1 MKIMGPSTYSI
12 SSLSR
17 RGFLLGAGAT
27 AAVAALSACGANERS
42 AQTAGSATP
51 TRGGTLTILASD
63 TDINW
68 DPGRSQGMAVTSL
81 ALVHRRLTSWQ
92 IIKGKEAR
100 VVPDLATDTGNA
112 SDGGRTWPFTLKDG
126 LVAEDGS
133 PITSTQIRH
142 GVERTFTASLA
153 GGLGYHKTLL
163 AETSGY
169 TGPYKGKHLKS
180 IETPDDKTIVFHL
193 KAPFGDW
200 PWIVSMP
207 AFAPVP
213 LSDNP
218 TIYTREP
225 VASGPYRVA
234 EYKQGVA
241 ATLKRNPKWTPSS
254 DEVRTALPDTIVFS
268 LGQDSP
274 VIAQRLISDSG
285 NDRNAFGAGMVPPA
299 QLPQVTSNPQA
310 KSRLAVGSAGPLQY
324 LAINVERVKDVK
336 VRQAIAYAVDRKA
349 AATALGGEIGAAP
362 ATTYITPGI
371 PGRQEYDLYPES
383 TAKAQ
388 ELLKGK
394 AVGQLVLLVSNDE
407 GTLALAQAVQQAL
420 QKVNISVKINPV
432 ESETWIEKATQSDGS
447 DYDLTIASWNP
458 DYPSANANLQPL
470 FASSEIGSGGF
481 NLGRYH
487 NAEVDRMLAEAAA
500 LSMDEAKEKRANIDR
515 RIAQD
520 VPVVPL
526 VFRRNAF
533 LHGSGVSGFFVD
545 PFPAYPNYL
554 VVGVQKCGANPDGK
568 TLLPG

>member
-1 MKIMGPSTYSI
+1 MKVMGSSTYSI

-92 IIKGKEAR
+92 IIKGKEAK
-100 VVPDLATDTGNA
+100 VVPDLATDTGKA
-112 SDGGRTWPFTLKDG
+112 SDGGRTWTFTLKDG

-218 TIYTREP
+218 TTYTREP

-268 LGQDSP
+268 LGQDSS

-371 PGRQEYDLYPES
+371 PGRQEYNLYPES

-500 LSMDEAKEKRANIDR
+500 LSMDEAKEKWANIDR

-554 VVGVQKCGANPDGK
+554 VVGVQK
-568 TLLPG
+568 

>member
-1 MKIMGPSTYSI
+1 MKIMGPSTCSI

-100 VVPDLATDTGNA
+100 VVPDLATDTGKA
-112 SDGGRTWPFTLKDG
+112 SDGGRTWTFTLKDG

-458 DYPSANANLQPL
+458 DYPSANANLQAL

-500 LSMDEAKEKRANIDR
+500 LSMDEAKEKWANIDR

-554 VVGVQKCGANPDGK
+554 VVGVQK
-568 TLLPG
+568 

>member
-1 MKIMGPSTYSI
+1 MKVMGPSTYSI

-100 VVPDLATDTGNA
+100 VVPDLATDTGKA
-112 SDGGRTWPFTLKDG
+112 SDGGRTWTFTLKDG

-218 TIYTREP
+218 TVYTREP

-371 PGRQEYDLYPES
+371 PGRQEYNLYPES

-500 LSMDEAKEKRANIDR
+500 LSMDEAKEKWANIDR

-554 VVGVQKCGANPDGK
+554 VVGVQK
-568 TLLPG
+568 

>member
-1 MKIMGPSTYSI
+1 MKIMGPSRYSI

-100 VVPDLATDTGNA
+100 VVPDLATDTGKA
-112 SDGGRTWPFTLKDG
+112 SDGGRTWTFTLKDG

-218 TIYTREP
+218 TTYTREP

-268 LGQDSP
+268 LGQDSS

-371 PGRQEYDLYPES
+371 PGRQEYNLYPES

-500 LSMDEAKEKRANIDR
+500 LSMDEAKEKWANIDR

-554 VVGVQKCGANPDGK
+554 VVGVQK
-568 TLLPG
+568 

>member
-100 VVPDLATDTGNA
+100 VVPDLATDTGKA
-112 SDGGRTWPFTLKDG
+112 SDGGRTWTFTLKDG

-299 QLPQVTSNPQA
+299 QLPQVTSTPQA
-310 KSRLAVGSAGPLQY
+310 KSRLAGGSAGPLQY

-500 LSMDEAKEKRANIDR
+500 LSMDEAKEKWANIDR

-554 VVGVQKCGANPDGK
+554 VVGVQK
-568 TLLPG
+568 

>member
-1 MKIMGPSTYSI
+1 MGPSTYSI

-100 VVPDLATDTGNA
+100 VVPDLATDTGKA
-112 SDGGRTWPFTLKDG
+112 SDGGRTWTFTLKDG

-554 VVGVQKCGANPDGK
+554 VVGVQK
-568 TLLPG
+568 

>member
-100 VVPDLATDTGNA
+100 VVPDLATDTGKA
-112 SDGGRTWPFTLKDG
+112 SDGGRTWTFTLKDG

-371 PGRQEYDLYPES
+371 PGRQEYDLYPAS

-500 LSMDEAKEKRANIDR
+500 LSMDEAKEKWANIDR

-554 VVGVQKCGANPDGK
+554 VVGVQK
-568 TLLPG
+568 

>member
-1 MKIMGPSTYSI
+1 
-12 SSLSR
+12 LSR

-100 VVPDLATDTGNA
+100 VVPDLATDTGKA
-112 SDGGRTWPFTLKDG
+112 SDGGRTWTFTLKDG

-500 LSMDEAKEKRANIDR
+500 LSMDEAKEKWANIDR

-554 VVGVQKCGANPDGK
+554 VVGVQK
-568 TLLPG
+568 

>member
-100 VVPDLATDTGNA
+100 VVPDLATDTGKA
-112 SDGGRTWPFTLKDG
+112 SDGGRTWTFTLKDG

-554 VVGVQKCGANPDGK
+554 VVGAQK
-568 TLLPG
+568 

>member
-1 MKIMGPSTYSI
+1 MKIMGPSTCSI

-100 VVPDLATDTGNA
+100 VVPDLATDTGKA
-112 SDGGRTWPFTLKDG
+112 SDGGRTWTFTLKDG

-500 LSMDEAKEKRANIDR
+500 LSMDEAKEKWANIDR

-554 VVGVQKCGANPDGK
+554 VVGVQK
-568 TLLPG
+568 

>member
-42 AQTAGSATP
+42 AQTAGSVTP
-51 TRGGTLTILASD
+51 TKGGTLTILASD

-100 VVPDLATDTGNA
+100 VVPDLATDTGKA
-112 SDGGRTWPFTLKDG
+112 SDGGRTWTFTLKDG

-500 LSMDEAKEKRANIDR
+500 LSMDEAKEKWANIDR

-554 VVGVQKCGANPDGK
+554 VVGVQK
-568 TLLPG
+568 

>member
-100 VVPDLATDTGNA
+100 VVPDLATDTGKA
-112 SDGGRTWPFTLKDG
+112 SDGGRTWTFTLKDG

-218 TIYTREP
+218 TTYTREP

-371 PGRQEYDLYPES
+371 PGRQEYNLYPES

-500 LSMDEAKEKRANIDR
+500 LSMDEAKEKWANIDR

-554 VVGVQKCGANPDGK
+554 VVGVQK
-568 TLLPG
+568 

>member
-1 MKIMGPSTYSI
+1 MGPSTYSI

-100 VVPDLATDTGNA
+100 VVPDLATDTGKA
-112 SDGGRTWPFTLKDG
+112 SDGGRTWTFTLKDG

-218 TIYTREP
+218 TTYTREP

-371 PGRQEYDLYPES
+371 PGRQEYNLYPES

-500 LSMDEAKEKRANIDR
+500 LSMDEAKEKWANIDR

-554 VVGVQKCGANPDGK
+554 VVGVQK
-568 TLLPG
+568 

>member
-100 VVPDLATDTGNA
+100 VVPDLATDTGKA
-112 SDGGRTWPFTLKDG
+112 SDGGRTWTFTLKDG

-500 LSMDEAKEKRANIDR
+500 LSMDEAKEKWANIDR

-533 LHGSGVSGFFVD
+533 LHGSGVS
-545 PFPAYPNYL
+545 L
-554 VVGVQKCGANPDGK
+554 S
-568 TLLPG
+568 LIHI

>member
-1 MKIMGPSTYSI
+1 MKVMGPSTYSI

-92 IIKGKEAR
+92 IIKGKEAK
-100 VVPDLATDTGNA
+100 VVPDLATDTGKA
-112 SDGGRTWPFTLKDG
+112 SDGGRTWTFTLKDG

-163 AETSGY
+163 AGTSGY

-218 TIYTREP
+218 TTYTREP

-371 PGRQEYDLYPES
+371 PGRQEYNLYPES

-394 AVGQLVLLVSNDE
+394 AVGHLVLLVSNDE

-500 LSMDEAKEKRANIDR
+500 LPMDEAKEKWANIDR

-554 VVGVQKCGANPDGK
+554 VVGVQK
-568 TLLPG
+568 

>member
-1 MKIMGPSTYSI
+1 MKVMGPSTYSI

-100 VVPDLATDTGNA
+100 VVPDLATDTGKA
-112 SDGGRTWPFTLKDG
+112 SDGGRTWTFTLKDG

-218 TIYTREP
+218 TVYTREP

-500 LSMDEAKEKRANIDR
+500 LSMDEAKEKWANIDR

-554 VVGVQKCGANPDGK
+554 VVGVQK
-568 TLLPG
+568 

>member
-1 MKIMGPSTYSI
+1 MGPSTYSI

-100 VVPDLATDTGNA
+100 VVPDLATDTGKA
-112 SDGGRTWPFTLKDG
+112 SDGGRTWTFTLKDG

-218 TIYTREP
+218 TVYTREP

-500 LSMDEAKEKRANIDR
+500 LSMDEAKEKWANIDR

-554 VVGVQKCGANPDGK
+554 VVGVQK
-568 TLLPG
+568 

>member
-100 VVPDLATDTGNA
+100 VVPDLATDTGKA
-112 SDGGRTWPFTLKDG
+112 SDGGRTWTFTLKDG

-349 AATALGGEIGAAP
+349 AITALGGEIGAAP
-362 ATTYITPGI
+362 ATTYITPGT
-371 PGRQEYDLYPES
+371 PGRQEYNLYPES

-500 LSMDEAKEKRANIDR
+500 LSMDEAKEKWANIDR

-554 VVGVQKCGANPDGK
+554 VVGVQK
-568 TLLPG
+568 

>member
-1 MKIMGPSTYSI
+1 MGSSIYSI

-17 RGFLLGAGAT
+17 RGFLRGAGVGAT
-27 AAVAALSACGANERS
+27 VAVLSACGANERS
-42 AQTAGSATP
+42 VTSSATP
-51 TRGGTLTILASD
+51 TKGGTLTVLTSD

-81 ALVHRRLTSWQ
+81 ALVHRRLTSWRIVQ
-92 IIKGKEAR
+92 GKEAK
-100 VVPDLATDTGNA
+100 VVPDLATDTGKA
-112 SDGGRTWPFTLKDG
+112 SNGGRTWTFTLKDG

-163 AETSGY
+163 DGTSGY
-169 TGPYKGKHLKS
+169 TGPYKGQHLKS
-180 IETPDDKTIVFHL
+180 IETPDDKTIIFHL

-213 LSDNP
+213 LGDNP
-218 TIYTREP
+218 TTYTRKP

-234 EYKQGVA
+234 DYKQGVA

-254 DEVRTALPDTIVFS
+254 DDVRTALPDTIVFS
-268 LGQDSP
+268 LGQESS
-274 VIAQRLISDSG
+274 VVAQRLIDDSADDH
-285 NDRNAFGAGMVPPA
+285 NSFGADMAPPA
-299 QLPQVTSNPQA
+299 RLPQVTSNPQA
-310 KSRLAVGSAGPLQY
+310 KARLAVGSAGPLQY
-324 LAINVERVKDVK
+324 LAINVERVKDIK

-371 PGRQEYDLYPES
+371 PGRQEYNLYPES
-383 TAKAQ
+383 TEKAQ
-388 ELLKGK
+388 KLLNGTN
-394 AVGQLVLLVSNDE
+394 VGQLVLLVSNDE
-407 GTLALAQAVQQAL
+407 GTMALAQAVGQAL
-420 QKVNISVKINPV
+420 QKANLSVKINPV
-432 ESETWIEKATQSDGS
+432 ENETWVEKVTQSDGS

-487 NAEVDRMLAEAAA
+487 NAEVDKMLSDVAA
-500 LSMDEAKEKRANIDR
+500 LPMDEAKEKWAQIDR

-526 VFRRNAF
+526 VYRRNAF
-533 LHGSGVSGFFVD
+533 LHGSGVSGFFVN

-554 VVGVQKCGANPDGK
+554 VVGAQGR
-568 TLLPG
+568 

>member
-1 MKIMGPSTYSI
+1 MKVMGTSTYSI

-27 AAVAALSACGANERS
+27 TAVAALSACGANERS
-42 AQTAGSATP
+42 AQTAGSVTP
-51 TRGGTLTILASD
+51 TKGGTLTILASD

-81 ALVHRRLTSWQ
+81 ALVHRRLISWQ
-92 IIKGKEAR
+92 IVKGKEAK
-100 VVPDLATDTGNA
+100 VVPDLATDTGKA
-112 SDGGRTWPFTLKDG
+112 SDGGRTWTFTLKDG

-133 PITSTQIRH
+133 SITSTQIRH

-163 AETSGY
+163 ADTSGY

-218 TIYTREP
+218 TTYTRKP

-274 VIAQRLISDSG
+274 VVAQRLISDSG
-285 NDRNAFGAGMVPPA
+285 NDRNAFGAEMVPPA

-349 AATALGGEIGAAP
+349 ATTALGGEIGAAP

-371 PGRQEYDLYPES
+371 PGRQEYNLYPES

-432 ESETWIEKATQSDGS
+432 ESETWIEKTTQSDGS

-500 LSMDEAKEKRANIDR
+500 LPMDEAKDKWANIDR

-533 LHGSGVSGFFVD
+533 LHGSGVSGFFVN

-554 VVGVQKCGANPDGK
+554 VVGVQK
-568 TLLPG
+568 

>member
-100 VVPDLATDTGNA
+100 VVPDLATDTGKA
-112 SDGGRTWPFTLKDG
+112 SDGGRTWTFTLKDG

-218 TIYTREP
+218 TTYTREP

-268 LGQDSP
+268 LGQDSS

-371 PGRQEYDLYPES
+371 PGRQEYNLYPES

-500 LSMDEAKEKRANIDR
+500 LSMDEAKEKWANIDR

-554 VVGVQKCGANPDGK
+554 VVGVQK
-568 TLLPG
+568 

>member
-1 MKIMGPSTYSI
+1 MKVMGPSTYSI

-92 IIKGKEAR
+92 IIKGKEAK
-100 VVPDLATDTGNA
+100 VVPDLATDTGKA
-112 SDGGRTWPFTLKDG
+112 SDGGRTWTFTLKDG

-163 AETSGY
+163 AGTSGY

-218 TIYTREP
+218 TTYTREP

-500 LSMDEAKEKRANIDR
+500 LPMDEAKEKWANIDR

-554 VVGVQKCGANPDGK
+554 VVGVQK
-568 TLLPG
+568 

>member
-100 VVPDLATDTGNA
+100 VVPDLATDTGKA
-112 SDGGRTWPFTLKDG
+112 SDGGRTWTFTLKDG

-388 ELLKGK
+388 ELLNGK

-500 LSMDEAKEKRANIDR
+500 LSMDEAKEKWANIDR

-554 VVGVQKCGANPDGK
+554 VVGVQK
-568 TLLPG
+568 

>member
-100 VVPDLATDTGNA
+100 VVPDLATDTGKA
-112 SDGGRTWPFTLKDG
+112 SDGGRTWTFTLKDG

-218 TIYTREP
+218 TTYTREP

-268 LGQDSP
+268 LGQDSS

-285 NDRNAFGAGMVPPA
+285 SDRNAFGAGMVPPA

-371 PGRQEYDLYPES
+371 PGRQEYNLYPES

-500 LSMDEAKEKRANIDR
+500 LPMDEAKEKWANIDR

-554 VVGVQKCGANPDGK
+554 VVGVQK
-568 TLLPG
+568 

>member
-17 RGFLLGAGAT
+17 RGFLLGAGVT

-100 VVPDLATDTGNA
+100 VVPDLATDTGKA
-112 SDGGRTWPFTLKDG
+112 SDGGRTWTFTLKDG

-274 VIAQRLISDSG
+274 VIAQRVISGSG

-500 LSMDEAKEKRANIDR
+500 LPMDEAKEKWANIDR

-554 VVGVQKCGANPDGK
+554 VVGVQK
-568 TLLPG
+568 

>member
-1 MKIMGPSTYSI
+1 MKVMGPSTYSI

-92 IIKGKEAR
+92 IIKGKEAK
-100 VVPDLATDTGNA
+100 VVPDLATDTGKA
-112 SDGGRTWPFTLKDG
+112 SDGGRTWTFTLKDG

-218 TIYTREP
+218 TVYTREP

-500 LSMDEAKEKRANIDR
+500 LPMDEAKEKWANIDR

-554 VVGVQKCGANPDGK
+554 VVGVQK
-568 TLLPG
+568 

>member
-100 VVPDLATDTGNA
+100 VVPDLATDTGKA
-112 SDGGRTWPFTLKDG
+112 SDGGRTWTFTLKDG

-218 TIYTREP
+218 TTYTREP

-268 LGQDSP
+268 LGQDSS

-371 PGRQEYDLYPES
+371 PGRQEYNLYPES

-554 VVGVQKCGANPDGK
+554 VVGVQK
-568 TLLPG
+568 

>member
-100 VVPDLATDTGNA
+100 VVPDLATDTGKA
-112 SDGGRTWPFTLKDG
+112 SDGGRTWTFTLKDG

-500 LSMDEAKEKRANIDR
+500 RSMDEAKEKWANIDR

-554 VVGVQKCGANPDGK
+554 VVGVQK
-568 TLLPG
+568 

>member
-100 VVPDLATDTGNA
+100 VVPDLATDTGKA
-112 SDGGRTWPFTLKDG
+112 SDGGRTWTFTLKDG

-458 DYPSANANLQPL
+458 DYPSANADLQPL

-500 LSMDEAKEKRANIDR
+500 LSMDEAKEKWANIDR

-554 VVGVQKCGANPDGK
+554 VVGVQK
-568 TLLPG
+568 

>member
-1 MKIMGPSTYSI
+1 MNFDAYSV
-12 SSLSR
+12 SSISR
-17 RGFLLGAGAT
+17 RGLLLGMGAT
-27 AAVAALSACGANERS
+27 TAVAALSACGANERS
-42 AQTAGSATP
+42 AQTTGSATP
-51 TRGGTLTILASD
+51 TKGGTLTILMSG

-81 ALVHRRLTSWQ
+81 ALIHRRLTSWR
-92 IIKGKEAR
+92 IVKGTEAK
-100 VVPDLATDTGNA
+100 VVPDLATDTGKA
-112 SDGGRTWPFTLKDG
+112 SDGGRTWTFTLKDG

-133 PITSTQIRH
+133 PITSEQIRH
-142 GVERTFTASLA
+142 GVERTFAASLA

-163 AETSGY
+163 AGTSGY
-169 TGPYKGKHLKS
+169 TGPYRGKHLKS
-180 IETPDDKTIVFHL
+180 IETPDDRTIVFHL

-213 LSDNP
+213 LKDNP
-218 TIYTREP
+218 TTYARKP
-225 VASGPYRVA
+225 VASGPYRVT

-241 ATLKRNPKWTPSS
+241 ATLQRNPKWTPPS
-254 DEVRTALPDTIVFS
+254 DDVRTALPDTIVFS
-268 LGQDSP
+268 MGQDSS
-274 VIAQRLISDSG
+274 VVTQRLIADSG
-285 NDRNAFGAGMVPPA
+285 NDRDAFGAEMVPPA

-324 LAINVERVKDVK
+324 LAINVERVKDVT
-336 VRQAIAYAVDRKA
+336 VRQAIAHAVDRKA
-349 AATALGGEIGAAP
+349 AAAALGGEMGAAS

-383 TAKAQ
+383 TTKAQ

-394 AVGQLVLLVSNDE
+394 KVGQLVLLVSNDE
-407 GTLALAQAVQQAL
+407 GTLALAQAIQQAL
-420 QKVNISVKINPV
+420 QKASISVKINPV
-432 ESETWIEKATQSDGS
+432 ESETWIEKTTQSDGS

-487 NAEVDRMLAEAAA
+487 NVEVDRMLADVAA
-500 LSMDEAKEKRANIDR
+500 LPMDQAKEKWARIDR

-520 VPVVPL
+520 VPMVPL
-526 VFRRNAF
+526 VYRRNAF
-533 LHGSGVSGFFVD
+533 LHGSGVSDFFVN

-554 VVGVQKCGANPDGK
+554 VMGVQK
-568 TLLPG
+568 

>member
-1 MKIMGPSTYSI
+1 MKIMGPSTYPI

-100 VVPDLATDTGNA
+100 VVPDLATDTGKA
-112 SDGGRTWPFTLKDG
+112 SDGGRTWTFTLKDG

-218 TIYTREP
+218 TVYTREP

-500 LSMDEAKEKRANIDR
+500 LSMDEAKEKWANIDR

-554 VVGVQKCGANPDGK
+554 VVGVQK
-568 TLLPG
+568 

>member
-1 MKIMGPSTYSI
+1 MGPSTYSI

-100 VVPDLATDTGNA
+100 VVPDLATDTGKA
-112 SDGGRTWPFTLKDG
+112 SDGGRTWTFTLKDG

-218 TIYTREP
+218 TTYTREP

-268 LGQDSP
+268 LGQDSS

-371 PGRQEYDLYPES
+371 PGRQEYNLYPES

-500 LSMDEAKEKRANIDR
+500 LSMDEAKEKWANIDR

-554 VVGVQKCGANPDGK
+554 VVGVQK
-568 TLLPG
+568 

>member
-100 VVPDLATDTGNA
+100 VVPDLATDTGKA
-112 SDGGRTWPFTLKDG
+112 SDGGRTWTFTLKDG

-218 TIYTREP
+218 TTYTREP

-500 LSMDEAKEKRANIDR
+500 LSMDEAKEKWANIDR

-554 VVGVQKCGANPDGK
+554 VVGVQK
-568 TLLPG
+568 

>member
-100 VVPDLATDTGNA
+100 VVPDLATDTGKA
-112 SDGGRTWPFTLKDG
+112 SDGGRTWTFTLKDG

-554 VVGVQKCGANPDGK
+554 VVGVQK
-568 TLLPG
+568 

>member
-1 MKIMGPSTYSI
+1 MKVMSPSTYSI

-92 IIKGKEAR
+92 IIKGKEAK
-100 VVPDLATDTGNA
+100 VVPDLATDTGKA
-112 SDGGRTWPFTLKDG
+112 SDGGRTWTFTLKDG

-163 AETSGY
+163 AGTSGY

-218 TIYTREP
+218 TTYTREP

-371 PGRQEYDLYPES
+371 PGRQEYNLYPES

-394 AVGQLVLLVSNDE
+394 AVGHLVLLVSNDE

-500 LSMDEAKEKRANIDR
+500 LPMDEAKEKWANIDR

-554 VVGVQKCGANPDGK
+554 VVGVQK
-568 TLLPG
+568 

>member
-1 MKIMGPSTYSI
+1 MGPSTYSI

-100 VVPDLATDTGNA
+100 VVPDLATDTGKA
-112 SDGGRTWPFTLKDG
+112 SDGGRTWTFTLKDG

-362 ATTYITPGI
+362 ATTYITPGT
-371 PGRQEYDLYPES
+371 PGRQEYNLYPES

-500 LSMDEAKEKRANIDR
+500 LSMDEAKEKWANIDR

-554 VVGVQKCGANPDGK
+554 VVGVQK
-568 TLLPG
+568 